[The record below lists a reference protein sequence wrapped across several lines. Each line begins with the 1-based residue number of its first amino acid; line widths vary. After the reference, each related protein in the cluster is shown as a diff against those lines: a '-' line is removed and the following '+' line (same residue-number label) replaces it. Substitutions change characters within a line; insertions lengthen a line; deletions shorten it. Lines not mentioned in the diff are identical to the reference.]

1 MGWDGWDD
9 LGVEMERRWPW
20 AIPLDDPMSLDNVV
34 FWMNVGQSLVL
45 AGQGSDPVM
54 EVRLSDDAGQTW
66 TDWEDAE
73 IGNAAIGGTG
83 MYRTLP
89 EFRALGMYDFPGWRG
104 QRPMGDPSAMQDW
117 RQQRPQLMNYLNPG
131 SMAPN
136 GQFPVNL
143 QGMHGVGVATP
154 GGGMTGA
161 PLQPQMVG
169 SSMNVQGMIQPTSPY
184 GLPTY

>member
-1 MGWDGWDD
+1 VFNLTNPQMGQMPPQGAQ
-9 LGVEMERRWPW
+9 GFSQG
-20 AIPLDDPMSLDNVV
+20 PMMQAL
-34 FWMNVGQSLVL
+34 
-45 AGQGSDPVM
+45 QGF
-54 EVRLSDDAGQTW
+54 RDARQ
-66 TDWEDAE
+66 D
-73 IGNAAIGGTG
+73 
-83 MYRTLP
+83 
-89 EFRALGMYDFPGWRG
+89 WRG